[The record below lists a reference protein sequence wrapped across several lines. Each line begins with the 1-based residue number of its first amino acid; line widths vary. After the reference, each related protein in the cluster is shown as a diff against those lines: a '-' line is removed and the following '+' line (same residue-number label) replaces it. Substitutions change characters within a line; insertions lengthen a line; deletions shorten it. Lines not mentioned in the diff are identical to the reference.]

1 MKATLTIPLEIKG
14 LASKEFEG
22 HGSIFGNVD
31 LGGDIV
37 IPGAFAKSLDRH
49 QNDGTMPQMFWMHDP
64 KQVPGMWLEMREDD
78 RGLAVKGVFA
88 DTALGRDTRTLAQ
101 MKAVR
106 GMSIGYW
113 VESQSDIGFDKQGNR
128 LLKNVRLEE
137 VSLVSMPMNP
147 RAMVEAIKS
156 EFPDPRSLEQHL
168 RELGCSKSDAREL
181 VHDIRFG
188 VMPTD
193 EEKSQCD
200 AGDDDVTEAVDATVN
215 KIIAGMIRYRR

>member
-1 MKATLTIPLEIKG
+1 
-14 LASKEFEG
+14 
-22 HGSIFGNVD
+22 
-31 LGGDIV
+31 
-37 IPGAFAKSLDRH
+37 
-49 QNDGTMPQMFWMHDP
+49 
-64 KQVPGMWLEMREDD
+64 
-78 RGLAVKGVFA
+78 VFA

-113 VESQSDIGFDKQGNR
+113 IESQSDVGFDKQGNR

-156 EFPDPRSLEQHL
+156 EFPDPRSFEQHL
-168 RELGCSKSDAREL
+168 RELGCSKTDARDL
-181 VHDIRFG
+181 VHDLGFG
-188 VMPTD
+188 VKLSPD
-193 EEKSQCD
+193 RC
-200 AGDDDVTEAVDATVN
+200 EAVDEDVSEAVDETVN